1 MKMQK
6 KSFAKPKTSFRN
18 RVLEVVRR
26 IQKGATMSY
35 GEVAARAGNPHAA
48 RAVGAI
54 MAANRD
60 PDIPCHRVIGK
71 NGKMIGYSMPGGRRA
86 KRQRLEK
93 EGAI

>member
-1 MKMQK
+1 MT
-6 KSFAKPKTSFRN
+6 FRERALGVVCRIPKG
-18 RVLEVVRR
+18 
-26 IQKGATMSY
+26 KTMSY
-35 GEVAARAGNPHAA
+35 GEVAARVGNPYAA

-71 NGKMIGYSMPGGRRA
+71 NGQMIGYSMPGGTRA

>member
-1 MKMQK
+1 MQK

-54 MAANRD
+54 MAANRN
-60 PDIPCHRVIGK
+60 PDIPCHKVIGK
-71 NGKMIGYSMPGGRRA
+71 NGQMIGYSMGGGIKA
-86 KRQRLEK
+86 KRRRLIQ
-93 EGAI
+93 EGAL

>member
-1 MKMQK
+1 MT
-6 KSFAKPKTSFRN
+6 FRERALGVVCRIPKG
-18 RVLEVVRR
+18 
-26 IQKGATMSY
+26 KTMSY

-60 PDIPCHRVIGK
+60 FGVPCHRVIGK
-71 NGKMIGYSMPGGRRA
+71 NGQMIGYSMPGGTRA
-86 KRQRLEK
+86 KRRRLEK